1 MVDGGE
7 VQLRHSGSTMDKDES
22 AYGAGKEGLMVAAV
36 GESTAQIG
44 ELFIRSPQNPILVA
58 GAEWWEA
65 RGVLNPGATMIGGR
79 VFLVYRAVGADGL
92 SRLGAT
98 WSDDGHTFLDR
109 GFLAEASLGDPDG
122 RLGIEDPRL
131 VSLDG
136 AVWLTYTSVSV
147 SPVGVAPLG
156 WEPAPFRLQMRLA
169 RVTGSR
175 LEDDRPIL
183 KDVLGKDAV
192 LFPRRIGNLYHAL
205 LRVYPSI
212 LLTTS
217 PDLVTWSAPR
227 VLMEPRPGTWEGER
241 IGAGPPPIE
250 TPMGW
255 LMLYHANEFYHARDN
270 RRLYR
275 AGLALL
281 DRNEPS
287 RVLYRHPVPVLE
299 PRAPYEVS
307 GPVGNVVFPTG
318 LIEREGMLLLYYG
331 AADGVIGLATTP
343 AADLYR
349 MLEKAMSSTPHM
361 KGREPARP

>member
-1 MVDGGE
+1 MVDGGDNE
-7 VQLRHSGSTMDKDES
+7 LRYTDSTVRKDVAASGAE
-22 AYGAGKEGLMVAAV
+22 KEGRMVTAA
-36 GESTAQIG
+36 GDSNAQIG
-44 ELFIRSPQNPILVA
+44 ELFTRSPLNPVLVA
-58 GAEWWEA
+58 GTEWWES
-65 RGVLNPGATMIGGR
+65 RGVLNPGVAVIGGR

-92 SRLGAT
+92 SRFGAA
-98 WSDDGHTFLDR
+98 WSDDGHTFLNR
-109 GFLAEASLGDPDG
+109 GFLAEASLDDPDG
-122 RLGIEDPRL
+122 RLGVEDPRL
-131 VSLDG
+131 VSLDS

-169 RVTGSR
+169 RVAGSR
-175 LEDDRPIL
+175 LEDDRSIL
-183 KDVLGKDAV
+183 KEVLGKDAV

-227 VLMEPRPGTWEGER
+227 VLMQPRPGTWEGER

-250 TPMGW
+250 TPLGW

-270 RRLYR
+270 KRLYR

-281 DRNEPS
+281 DRDDPS
-287 RVLYRHPVPVLE
+287 RVLYRHPAPVLE

-331 AADGVIGLATTP
+331 AADGAIGLATTA

-349 MLEKAMSSTPHM
+349 MLEKALTATRNME
-361 KGREPARP
+361 GREPARS